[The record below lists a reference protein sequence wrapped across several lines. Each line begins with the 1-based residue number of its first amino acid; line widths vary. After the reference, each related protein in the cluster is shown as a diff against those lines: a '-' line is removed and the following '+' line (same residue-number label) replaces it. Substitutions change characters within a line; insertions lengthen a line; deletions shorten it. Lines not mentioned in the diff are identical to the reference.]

1 MAGEDT
7 RPPSWHG
14 KVSLSMSQELSP
26 LDQRVRAFLIS
37 RARQADPDRPFR
49 AKTEYQQ
56 VGRAI
61 DPEEHYW
68 AWPRFRGLG
77 EVLGNVSVFEH
88 EHDRPLLSALVVQA
102 GTLQAGDGFYK
113 GLLQK
118 RLGIQLPPDQE
129 RDFWREEIR
138 KVVTYWNAAPGEE
151 EPDTQARVLALI
163 TKIESDLKEV
173 RALIAAG

>member
-1 MAGEDT
+1 
-7 RPPSWHG
+7 
-14 KVSLSMSQELSP
+14 MSQELSP

-37 RARQADPDRPFR
+37 RARQSDPNRPSS

-56 VGRAI
+56 VGKAI

-68 AWPRFRGLG
+68 SWPRFRGLG
-77 EVLGNVSVFEH
+77 EVLGNVSVFEY
-88 EHDRPLLSALVVQA
+88 EHDRPMLSAIVVHA
-102 GTLQAGDGFYK
+102 GTGQAGDGFYK

-118 RLGIQLPPDQE
+118 RLNIHLPPDQE

-138 KVVTYWNAAPGEE
+138 KVVAYWNAAPGEG